1 MPGTVQRPDKT
12 RHPTKPNRT
21 TMKVPKPDQIPASP
35 QPKINDSQI
44 NGKNPADALISV
56 ALRMNLASPAP
67 TKTPSRLNTIP

>member
-44 NGKNPADALISV
+44 NGKNRAM
-56 ALRMNLASPAP
+56 R
-67 TKTPSRLNTIP
+67 